1 VGDIEKL
8 IKRKIDLEPFVIEDD
23 RPRRRHRDDDEE
35 RAPRRTAPRS
45 EFAEDG
51 SRPAFVPSAP
61 PVRAPRQ
68 APKDPFFDQPYEADP
83 NASPV
88 WEKQAAVPA
97 APGSRSSISRFIKPR
112 RKVAALLGGKV
123 PT

>member
-1 VGDIEKL
+1 M
-8 IKRKIDLEPFVIEDD
+8 
-23 RPRRRHRDDDEE
+23 
-35 RAPRRTAPRS
+35 
-45 EFAEDG
+45 
-51 SRPAFVPSAP
+51 PSAP